1 MRQIC
6 QLIQHLCFLSD
17 IDLGGNYMKILKKIL
32 FYLFW
37 MIKKIMVFLIV
48 PSKNYSMRNFQLI
61 ILVILVREFAVFLKT
76 PNVEFLSFLL
86 RNIIIF
92 SMINWFATLVLYV
105 ISRKDPIFM
114 KSKEISPFTHE
125 NSNVNNII
133 FQIENLKKSLEK
145 WAGDDEE
152 KALKNLKLLRILDK
166 VNADKKR
173 YNFFINSTITFTL
186 GLTATIIF
194 NKDVMKVLNSK
205 IGSTSIDENLIYYTN
220 GFTLS
225 LIGIMLASKFLIL
238 GHNINRINELYE
250 EVLNNLILEI
260 EEKKVDT
267 ENTSISNN

>member
-1 MRQIC
+1 
-6 QLIQHLCFLSD
+6 
-17 IDLGGNYMKILKKIL
+17 MKILKKIL

-37 MIKKIMVFLIV
+37 MIKKFMVFLIV
-48 PSKNYSMRNFQLI
+48 PSKNNSTRNFQLI
-61 ILVILVREFAVFLKT
+61 IQVILVREFAIFLKF

-92 SMINWFATLVLYV
+92 SMINWLATLILYL

-133 FQIENLKKSLEK
+133 FQIENLKKSLKK

-173 YNFFINSTITFTL
+173 FNFFINSTITFIL

-205 IGSTSIDENLIYYTN
+205 IGTTSIDENLIYYTN

-225 LIGIMLASKFLIL
+225 LIGIMLASKLLIL

>member
-1 MRQIC
+1 
-6 QLIQHLCFLSD
+6 
-17 IDLGGNYMKILKKIL
+17 MKILKKIL

-37 MIKKIMVFLIV
+37 MIKKFMVFLIV
-48 PSKNYSMRNFQLI
+48 PSKKYSTRNFQLI
-61 ILVILVREFAVFLKT
+61 IQVILVRKFAVFLKF

-92 SMINWFATLVLYV
+92 SMINWFATLVLYL

-114 KSKEISPFTHE
+114 KSEEISPFTHE
-125 NSNVNNII
+125 NSNINNII
-133 FQIENLKKSLEK
+133 FQIENLKKSVKK

-173 YNFFINSTITFTL
+173 YNFFINSTITFIL

-205 IGSTSIDENLIYYTN
+205 IGPTSIDENLIYYTN

-225 LIGIMLASKFLIL
+225 LIGIMLASKLLIL

-260 EEKKVDT
+260 EEKRLILKIPRFPIT
-267 ENTSISNN
+267 RYTYSK